1 MSTTNLFDLLANEFS
16 VDDLRDLYRD
26 KNRKDI
32 TGGALRNTLSKWH
45 QQGLITDTERRG
57 VYRKCEIMLK
67 WRCICDVYAMYMR
80 YICVIGVANVDTK
93 RNNVMSQNG
102 YPPFFIFPFFN

>member
-1 MSTTNLFDLLANEFS
+1 MPTRSTTAGALGRGSGAIKLMSTTNLFDLLANEFS

-32 TGGALRNTLSKWH
+32 TGGALRNTLSKWR

-57 VYRKCEIMLK
+57 VYRKCEKL
-67 WRCICDVYAMYMR
+67 
-80 YICVIGVANVDTK
+80 DTTDALIRAERTEYTRK
-93 RNNVMSQNG
+93 RNR
-102 YPPFFIFPFFN
+102 IAEKT